1 MKINFEFLPQ
11 GAKLIV
17 NEGFFEYGAFNNT
30 QKWSRKNTLILDTG
44 NLLMPGVIDHHQPNP
59 EVAESCVT
67 SLVVQKAEEYIGHLK
82 NESEITIITHFV
94 PDLDA
99 TASVYFA
106 IKYLEGK
113 TFSEKES
120 LIAEYV
126 LEVDSGKL
134 SIDPENPLGIA
145 SLWLAVTDEKSDKRP
160 WERDNKALIEK
171 GIRFFDEIIKT
182 LTDFPNPKQADFGLA
197 IEGFDDEKTKIKND
211 IEAYTLDLNE
221 KSSIHTVSL
230 LNYKDGGLEFVDA
243 IFTKNP
249 SSFLWKYWVRGDR
262 KNSRLKQ
269 GFIFNCAHWDA
280 RSIISVDPNTPYNL
294 KGLGILIDRV
304 EIEKLLLKQSK
315 DDIIYGFLNNDNV
328 RPGIRPGFHR
338 NDPWYDGRGFQNYTI
353 IDAPRAGTALTVAE
367 LENLMLNIP
376 LWNLY
381 GEALENKGLNNF
393 TLDDLCALASPVFE
407 VIKNP

>member
-1 MKINFEFLPQ
+1 
-11 GAKLIV
+11 
-17 NEGFFEYGAFNNT
+17 
-30 QKWSRKNTLILDTG
+30 
-44 NLLMPGVIDHHQPNP
+44 MPGVIDHHQPNP

-171 GIRFFDEIIKT
+171 GIRFFNEIIKT
-182 LTDFPNPKQADFGLA
+182 LSNFPRLLLLSGTLLSRYPVNSLIAVNIFCFSLSKTSSFSVCRFFLSKLSFA
-197 IEGFDDEKTKIKND
+197 IFKTSLSLSNCLKRSSI
-211 IEAYTLDLNE
+211 
-221 KSSIHTVSL
+221 KSSGIICRV
-230 LNYKDGGLEFVDA
+230 
-243 IFTKNP
+243 
-249 SSFLWKYWVRGDR
+249 
-262 KNSRLKQ
+262 
-269 GFIFNCAHWDA
+269 A
-280 RSIISVDPNTPYNL
+280 RSADKS
-294 KGLGILIDRV
+294 
-304 EIEKLLLKQSK
+304 
-315 DDIIYGFLNNDNV
+315 
-328 RPGIRPGFHR
+328 
-338 NDPWYDGRGFQNYTI
+338 
-353 IDAPRAGTALTVAE
+353 PR
-367 LENLMLNIP
+367 MQ
-376 LWNLY
+376 
-381 GEALENKGLNNF
+381 
-393 TLDDLCALASPVFE
+393 
-407 VIKNP
+407 

>member
-17 NEGFFEYGAFNNT
+17 NEGFFEYSAFNNT

-99 TASVYFA
+99 MASVYFA

-182 LTDFPNPKQADFGLA
+182 LSNFPNPKQADFGLA

-211 IEAYTLDLNE
+211 LEAYTLDLNE
-221 KSSIHTVSL
+221 RSSIHTVSL

-269 GFIFNCAHWDA
+269 GFISF
-280 RSIISVDPNTPYNL
+280 
-294 KGLGILIDRV
+294 
-304 EIEKLLLKQSK
+304 IE
-315 DDIIYGFLNNDNV
+315 
-328 RPGIRPGFHR
+328 
-338 NDPWYDGRGFQNYTI
+338 
-353 IDAPRAGTALTVAE
+353 
-367 LENLMLNIP
+367 
-376 LWNLY
+376 
-381 GEALENKGLNNF
+381 
-393 TLDDLCALASPVFE
+393 LA
-407 VIKNP
+407 